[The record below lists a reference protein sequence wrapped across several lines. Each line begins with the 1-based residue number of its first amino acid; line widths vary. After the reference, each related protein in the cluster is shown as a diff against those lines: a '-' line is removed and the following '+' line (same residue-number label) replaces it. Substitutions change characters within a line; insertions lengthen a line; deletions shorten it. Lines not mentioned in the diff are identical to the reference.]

1 MANLENQAKSN
12 DRVSEGNQPNDI
24 PAARTEAYNS
34 FQYSQ
39 NSDATRAATEKQVA
53 LGNLP
58 SFSIDTGIGG
68 TADDAR
74 GGANGANRF
83 QALSDTGFG
92 KNEPGSDASFQ
103 LAAAGSRTET
113 REARTSRGDRHRHD
127 HGEPEGRPP
136 VDARASERFKSEHD
150 RTVQSVRDQMPE
162 GVRDTLKDI
171 KTTPVRS
178 ILHGEAGGVYDPDS
192 KELLLA
198 EKRPGN
204 VSLESVVK
212 HEFGHA
218 YDFNQKDGKPLSED
232 KEFRK
237 MVDDYTKKHPELRMQ
252 KRAQGD
258 SYYGEVFADLFAA
271 NLNAPGKDLAAPH
284 VDRQMP
290 AAKDWVRRKM
300 MRSN

>member
-1 MANLENQAKSN
+1 MSQLENQNKSN
-12 DRVSEGNQPNDI
+12 DRVSEGNQTNDI

-39 NSDATRAATEKQVA
+39 TSDTYRAATDRQVA

-58 SFSIDTGIGG
+58 SFSLETGPQ
-68 TADDAR
+68 DLN

-83 QALSDTGFG
+83 QSLSDTGFG
-92 KNEPGSDASFQ
+92 ANQPGGKDQ
-103 LAAAGSRTET
+103 PYQVAAAGSRIDGRET
-113 REARTSRGDRHRHD
+113 RTVGGDRHNHD
-127 HGEPEGRPP
+127 HGRDEGRPP
-136 VDARASERFKSEHD
+136 VDARASEKFKGEHD
-150 RTVQSVRDQMPE
+150 RTVQSVRDQLPE
-162 GVRDTLKDI
+162 GVRETLKDI

-178 ILHGEAGGVYDPDS
+178 IMHGEAGGVYDPDS

-237 MVDDYTKKHPELRMQ
+237 LVDDYTKKHPELRAQ
-252 KRAQGD
+252 KRGQGD
-258 SYYGEVFADLFAA
+258 NYYGEIFADLFAA
-271 NLNAPGKDLAAPH
+271 NLKAPGRDLAAPN

-290 AAKDWVRRKM
+290 EAKEWVRRKM
-300 MRSN
+300 LRSN

>member
-1 MANLENQAKSN
+1 MSQLENQSKSN
-12 DRVSEGNQPNDI
+12 DRVAEGSQPNDI

-39 NSDATRAATEKQVA
+39 NSDAYKAATDKQVS

-58 SFSIDTGIGG
+58 SFSLDTGTQKDSSGG
-68 TADDAR
+68 V
-74 GGANGANRF
+74 NGAKPF
-83 QALSDTGFG
+83 QALSDTGLG
-92 KNEPGSDASFQ
+92 QSQPGSKDQPIQ

-113 REARTSRGDRHRHD
+113 RETRSVGRDRHNHD
-127 HGEPEGRPP
+127 HGRDEGRPP
-136 VDARASERFKSEHD
+136 VDARASEKFKGEHD
-150 RTVQSVRDQMPE
+150 RTVQSVRDQLPE
-162 GVRDTLKDI
+162 GVRETLKDI

-178 ILHGEAGGVYDPDS
+178 IMHGEAGGVYDPDS

-204 VSLESVVK
+204 VNLESVVK

-237 MVDDYTKKHPELRMQ
+237 MVDDYTKKHPDLRAQ
-252 KRAQGD
+252 KRGQGD
-258 SYYGEVFADLFAA
+258 NYYGEVFADLFAA
-271 NLNAPGKDLAAPH
+271 NLRTPGRDLAAPH

-290 AAKDWVRRKM
+290 DAKEWVRRKM
-300 MRSN
+300 MLTN